1 MKSNPDPL
9 CASARDCSEDK
20 SRSTRPVSKQES
32 LNMGAVGYVDVLG
45 ATSADRVEFAVS
57 LVEASQ
63 EVCELVHVLS
73 SEAPE
78 DHVRFR

>member
-1 MKSNPDPL
+1 
-9 CASARDCSEDK
+9 
-20 SRSTRPVSKQES
+20 
-32 LNMGAVGYVDVLG
+32 MGAVGYVDVLG